1 MGENETFK
9 PLLAVGMQYIREV
22 SPRTSEEDTKKIKK
36 VIDDFIEQRIDYD
49 EATVKFKEIIGT
61 VHPLEK
67 INAVLQVDDNPIPAP
82 TENTGNFNS
91 IYNNYQSQSRKKT
104 HPWSEL
110 EDQRLLSGI
119 HKFGLDNWAAVS
131 AHVGNARTRA
141 QCSQRWFRGLDPRIS
156 KVLWTPSEDAKLIEL
171 VEKHGDRCWTK
182 IAAELGNRSDAQC
195 RYHYRQ
201 LTKEK
206 EEEQNASLGHV
217 NPSKSQLAPVFNPST
232 QLKPTTQ
239 PLIPSQSLLQLPNY
253 GRKIPP
259 IDSFMDD
266 INTLPK
272 HLRFV
277 LPKAPYFP
285 PPPQNMI
292 IQPQTIALV
301 PQPPQPGIM
310 VSSTI
315 PLDPIQQ
322 QSLRIPKP
330 ERQN

>member
-1 MGENETFK
+1 MGDNETFK

-22 SPRTSEEDTKKIKK
+22 SPRTSEEDTEKIKK
-36 VIDDFIEQRIDYD
+36 VIDDFIEGRINYD
-49 EATVKFKEIIGT
+49 QATVKFKDIIGT

-67 INAVLQVDDNPIPAP
+67 INAVLQVDDNPLPP
-82 TENTGNFNS
+82 PSENTGN
-91 IYNNYQSQSRKKT
+91 YNALYNYQAQSRKKT
-104 HPWSEL
+104 HPWSEI

-119 HKFGLDNWAAVS
+119 HKFGLDNWAAVC
-131 AHVGNARTRA
+131 AYVGNARTRA

-206 EEEQNASLGHV
+206 EEEQSGGLGHV
-217 NPSKSQLAPVFNPST
+217 NPSKSQLAPVFNPT
-232 QLKPTTQ
+232 AQFKPQTQ
-239 PLIPSQSLLQLPNY
+239 PLLPSQSLFQLPNY
-253 GRKIPP
+253 NRKIPP

-272 HLRFV
+272 HLRFE
-277 LPKAPYFP
+277 LPKAPYIP
-285 PPPQNMI
+285 PPMAPQVAPQQPTMVITQAPGTI
-292 IQPQTIALV
+292 ITTGLQMEPIPTQIIAIPQV
-301 PQPPQPGIM
+301 PNP
-310 VSSTI
+310 
-315 PLDPIQQ
+315 D
-322 QSLRIPKP
+322 K
-330 ERQN
+330 